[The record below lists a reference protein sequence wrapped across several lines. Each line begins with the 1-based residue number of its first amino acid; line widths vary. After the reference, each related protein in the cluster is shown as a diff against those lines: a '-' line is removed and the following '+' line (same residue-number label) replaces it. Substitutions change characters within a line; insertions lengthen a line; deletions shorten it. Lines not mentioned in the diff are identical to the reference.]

1 MADGLDTL
9 TGGVGSGCLCS
20 VPLQD
25 LQRKGPTR
33 LFYSLVPNKEIF
45 VSPRQED
52 AVSFIK
58 IAKGA
63 PDADKERGPTSRGR
77 VHKAAERLSRFQ
89 VPRLTEAPSPPHPFG
104 NSR

>member
-63 PDADKERGPTSRGR
+63 PDAERNGGLRRGAEFTKPPRGFR
-77 VHKAAERLSRFQ
+77 VSKFRA
-89 VPRLTEAPSPPHPFG
+89 
-104 NSR
+104 